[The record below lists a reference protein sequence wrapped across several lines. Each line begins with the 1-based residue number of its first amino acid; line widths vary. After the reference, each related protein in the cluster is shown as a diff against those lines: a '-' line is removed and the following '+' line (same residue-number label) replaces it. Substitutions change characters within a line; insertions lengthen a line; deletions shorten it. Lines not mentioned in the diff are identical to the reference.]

1 MGEFHAPLAN
11 ELPHVALSSAEIL
24 YLLLKGAKLFLRHL
38 ENPMAWDTA
47 AVAHLE
53 DLRKFSQ
60 RKAQLQCS
68 LDEAHTVNR
77 VPTIQAIARFCARR
91 FRKNSLALVV
101 ADGIGAYAGQTSE
114 FPGVEGFASI
124 SHAR

>member
-1 MGEFHAPLAN
+1 VGEFHAPLAN

-53 DLRKFSQ
+53 DFREFSQ
-60 RKAQLQCS
+60 RESDLQCLLYES
-68 LDEAHTVNR
+68 NSVNR
-77 VPTIQAIARFCARR
+77 IPAIHPMARCRAR
-91 FRKNSLALVV
+91 
-101 ADGIGAYAGQTSE
+101 
-114 FPGVEGFASI
+114 
-124 SHAR
+124 